1 MSIHLTMNRALQV
14 ITTFHQKKIQKM
26 DHSHPENHTQKSLR
40 MVAGV
45 G

>member
-26 DHSHPENHTQKSLR
+26 DHTHPENKCGIRILELR
-40 MVAGV
+40 FC
-45 G
+45 